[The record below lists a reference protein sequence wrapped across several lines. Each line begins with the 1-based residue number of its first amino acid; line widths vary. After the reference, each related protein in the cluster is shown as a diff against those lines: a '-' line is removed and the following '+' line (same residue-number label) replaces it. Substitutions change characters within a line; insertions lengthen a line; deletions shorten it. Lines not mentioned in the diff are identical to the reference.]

1 MLIVGIA
8 VGLIVGAFLSR
19 LFFLRRDANKVNK
32 TNTVLV
38 NSSEESTTSW
48 ADAYVAELNS
58 VLGAIPLGVVVTDE
72 QGNVVLGNHVVS
84 GVEVLRHI
92 DVLVNEAAERIIKK
106 SRETDSAVRETLQ
119 LFGPPPRTLVIE
131 ARPLEGS
138 KSVAII
144 EDISERTRIDA
155 VRTDFVANI
164 SHELKTPVGAL
175 SILADTIRDEDD
187 LKIIHRLSSK
197 MVNEAKRMAK
207 TIDDLLELSRIELD
221 VSAALE
227 PVSIFSVIAESIDRM
242 AHFAAQ
248 AGISI
253 VSQLPEADCVVKGD
267 RLQLVSAVS
276 NLVDNA
282 VKYSEKGDKVT
293 VRVSVLEATVDVS
306 VSDEGIGIPQS
317 DLDRIFE
324 RFYRVDRARSRG
336 TGGTGL
342 GLSIVR
348 HVMNNHGGSVNVT
361 SQEGEGSTF
370 VLTLLRPSG
379 NTSMNII

>member
-8 VGLIVGAFLSR
+8 IGLIVGALLSR
-19 LFFLRRDANKVNK
+19 LFFTRRGANKANSE
-32 TNTVLV
+32 TVDVPVEPLPLV
-38 NSSEESTTSW
+38 AE
-48 ADAYVAELNS
+48 VHIAELNS
-58 VLGAIPLGVVVTDE
+58 VLNAIPLGVVVTDE
-72 QGNVVLGNHVVS
+72 QGSIVLDNHIAA
-84 GVEVLRHI
+84 GVGVLRHI
-92 DVLVNEAAERIIKK
+92 DVLVDEAVERMIKK
-106 SRETDSAVRETLQ
+106 SRATGSVVRETLE

-131 ARPLEGS
+131 AMPLEGS
-138 KSVAII
+138 KSIAII

-187 LKIIHRLSSK
+187 LKVIHRLSSK
-197 MVNEAKRMAK
+197 MVKESNRMAK

-221 VSAALE
+221 GSVVPE
-227 PVSIFSVIAESIDRM
+227 PVSIFSVVAESIDRM
-242 AHFAAQ
+242 AYFAAQ
-248 AGISI
+248 AGIGI
-253 VSQLPEADCVVKGD
+253 VSQLPEDDCVVKGD

-276 NLVDNA
+276 NLIDNA

-293 VRVSVLEATVDVS
+293 VRVSPLEETVDVS

-317 DLDRIFE
+317 DIDRIFE

-348 HVMNNHGGSVNVT
+348 HVVNNHGGTVNVT

-379 NTSMNII
+379 NTAVNNI

>member
-8 VGLIVGAFLSR
+8 IGLIVGALFSRVFL
-19 LFFLRRDANKVNK
+19 LRRGANTANSE
-32 TNTVLV
+32 TVDVPVEPLPLV
-38 NSSEESTTSW
+38 AEVH
-48 ADAYVAELNS
+48 VAELNS
-58 VLGAIPLGVVVTDE
+58 VLNAIPLGVVVTDE
-72 QGNVVLGNHVVS
+72 QGSIVLDNHIAA

-92 DVLVNEAAERIIKK
+92 DVLVDEAVERMIKK
-106 SRETDSAVRETLQ
+106 SRATGSVVRETLE

-131 ARPLEGS
+131 AMPLEGS
-138 KSVAII
+138 KSIAII

-187 LKIIHRLSSK
+187 LKVIHRLSSK
-197 MVNEAKRMAK
+197 MVKESNRMAK

-221 VSAALE
+221 ASAVPE
-227 PVSIFSVIAESIDRM
+227 PVSIFSVVAESIDRM
-242 AHFAAQ
+242 AYFAAQ
-248 AGISI
+248 AGIGI
-253 VSQLPEADCVVKGD
+253 VSELPEDDCVVKGD

-276 NLVDNA
+276 NLIDNA

-293 VRVSVLEATVDVS
+293 VRVSPLEATIDIS

-317 DLDRIFE
+317 DIDRIFE

-370 VLTLLRPSG
+370 VLTLSRSSG
-379 NTSMNII
+379 NIAQYNI

>member
-8 VGLIVGAFLSR
+8 IGLIVGALLSR
-19 LFFLRRDANKVNK
+19 LVFLRRDANKVNK

-38 NSSEESTTSW
+38 NSSGESTTSG

-197 MVNEAKRMAK
+197 MVKEAKRMAK

-370 VLTLLRPSG
+370 VLTLLRLSG

>member
-1 MLIVGIA
+1 MLVGGIIIGIIVS
-8 VGLIVGAFLSR
+8 AFPFV
-19 LFFLRRDANKVNK
+19 FFLRRSTVKANNESV
-32 TNTVLV
+32 VGSVELL
-38 NSSEESTTSW
+38 SSEAEVH
-48 ADAYVAELNS
+48 VAELNS
-58 VLGAIPLGVVVTDE
+58 VLNAIPLGVVVTDE
-72 QGNVVLGNHVVS
+72 QGNIILGNHIAA
-84 GVEVLRHI
+84 GVGILRHI
-92 DVLVNEAAERIIKK
+92 DVLVDEAAERIIKK
-106 SRETDSAVRETLQ
+106 SRETGSVVRETLE

-131 ARPLEGS
+131 AMPLEGS
-138 KSVAII
+138 KSIAII

-187 LKIIHRLSSK
+187 LKVIHRLSSK
-197 MVNEAKRMAK
+197 MVKEANRMAQ

-221 VSAALE
+221 GSVVPE
-227 PVSIFSVIAESIDRM
+227 PVSVYSVIAESIDRM
-242 AHFAAQ
+242 AYFAAQ
-248 AGISI
+248 AGIGV
-253 VSQLPEADCVVKGD
+253 VSQLPEDDCVVKGD

-276 NLVDNA
+276 NLIDNA

-293 VRVSVLEATVDVS
+293 VRVTSLDTTIEIS

-317 DLDRIFE
+317 DIDRIFE

-379 NTSMNII
+379 NTAVNNI

>member
-1 MLIVGIA
+1 MLFVGIA
-8 VGLIVGAFLSR
+8 IGLIVGALLSR
-19 LFFLRRDANKVNK
+19 LFFTRRGANKANSE
-32 TNTVLV
+32 TVDVPVEPLPLV
-38 NSSEESTTSW
+38 AE
-48 ADAYVAELNS
+48 VHIAELNS
-58 VLGAIPLGVVVTDE
+58 VLNAIPLGVVVTDE
-72 QGNVVLGNHVVS
+72 QGSIVLDNHIAA
-84 GVEVLRHI
+84 GVGVLRHI
-92 DVLVNEAAERIIKK
+92 DVLVDEAVERMIKK
-106 SRETDSAVRETLQ
+106 SRATGSVVRETLE
-119 LFGPPPRTLVIE
+119 LFGPPPRTVVIE
-131 ARPLEGS
+131 AMPLEGD
-138 KSVAII
+138 KSIAII

-187 LKIIHRLSSK
+187 LKVIHRLSSK
-197 MVNEAKRMAK
+197 MVKESNRMAK

-221 VSAALE
+221 GSVIPE
-227 PVSIFSVIAESIDRM
+227 PVSIFSVVAESIDRM
-242 AHFAAQ
+242 AYFAAQ
-248 AGISI
+248 AGIGI
-253 VSQLPEADCVVKGD
+253 VSQLPEDDCVVKGD

-276 NLVDNA
+276 NLIDNA

-293 VRVSVLEATVDVS
+293 VRVSPLEETVDVS

-317 DLDRIFE
+317 DIDRIFE

-379 NTSMNII
+379 NTAVNNI

>member
-1 MLIVGIA
+1 M
-8 VGLIVGAFLSR
+8 
-19 LFFLRRDANKVNK
+19 
-32 TNTVLV
+32 
-38 NSSEESTTSW
+38 
-48 ADAYVAELNS
+48 
-58 VLGAIPLGVVVTDE
+58 
-72 QGNVVLGNHVVS
+72 
-84 GVEVLRHI
+84 
-92 DVLVNEAAERIIKK
+92 
-106 SRETDSAVRETLQ
+106 
-119 LFGPPPRTLVIE
+119 
-131 ARPLEGS
+131 
-138 KSVAII
+138 
-144 EDISERTRIDA
+144 
-155 VRTDFVANI
+155 
-164 SHELKTPVGAL
+164 

-187 LKIIHRLSSK
+187 LKVIHRLSSK
-197 MVNEAKRMAK
+197 MVKEANRMAK

-221 VSAALE
+221 VSAVLE

-242 AHFAAQ
+242 AYFAAQ

-293 VRVSVLEATVDVS
+293 VRVSPGDAAIDIS

-317 DLDRIFE
+317 DIDRIFE

-379 NTSMNII
+379 NTAVNNI

>member
-1 MLIVGIA
+1 MLVGGIIIGIIVS
-8 VGLIVGAFLSR
+8 AFPFV
-19 LFFLRRDANKVNK
+19 FFLRRSTVKANSESV
-32 TNTVLV
+32 VGSVELL
-38 NSSEESTTSW
+38 SSEAEVH
-48 ADAYVAELNS
+48 VAELNS
-58 VLGAIPLGVVVTDE
+58 VLNAIPLGVVVTDE
-72 QGNVVLGNHVVS
+72 QGNIILGNHIAA
-84 GVEVLRHI
+84 GVGILRHI
-92 DVLVNEAAERIIKK
+92 DVLVDEAAERIIKK
-106 SRETDSAVRETLQ
+106 SRETGSVVRETLE

-131 ARPLEGS
+131 AMPLEGS
-138 KSVAII
+138 KSIAII

-187 LKIIHRLSSK
+187 LKVIHRLSSK
-197 MVNEAKRMAK
+197 MVKEANRMAQ

-221 VSAALE
+221 GSVVPE
-227 PVSIFSVIAESIDRM
+227 PVSIYSVIAESIDRM
-242 AHFAAQ
+242 AYFAAQ
-248 AGISI
+248 AGIGV
-253 VSQLPEADCVVKGD
+253 VSQLPEDDCVVKGD

-276 NLVDNA
+276 NLIDNA

-293 VRVSVLEATVDVS
+293 VRVTSLDTTIEIS

-317 DLDRIFE
+317 DIDRIFE

-370 VLTLLRPSG
+370 MLTLLRPSG
-379 NTSMNII
+379 NTAVNNI

>member
-1 MLIVGIA
+1 MLVGGIIIGLII
-8 VGLIVGAFLSR
+8 GLIVSR
-19 LFFLRRDANKVNK
+19 IIFLRK
-32 TNTVLV
+32 
-38 NSSEESTTSW
+38 STTSNTQPIVPIVETPLSE
-48 ADAYVAELNS
+48 AEAPVAELNS
-58 VLGAIPLGVVVTDE
+58 VLNAIPLGVVVTDE
-72 QGNVVLGNHVVS
+72 QGNIVLGNHVVA
-84 GVEVLRHI
+84 GVEISRHI

-106 SRETDSAVRETLQ
+106 SRELGSTVRETLE

-131 ARPLEGS
+131 ARPLEGL
-138 KSVAII
+138 KSIAII

-187 LKIIHRLSSK
+187 LKVIHRLSSK
-197 MVNEAKRMAK
+197 MVKEANRMAK

-221 VSAALE
+221 VSAVLE

-242 AHFAAQ
+242 AYFAAQ

-293 VRVSVLEATVDVS
+293 VRVSPGDAAIDIS

-317 DLDRIFE
+317 DIDRIFE

-379 NTSMNII
+379 NTAVNNI

>member
-1 MLIVGIA
+1 MLVGGIIIGLII
-8 VGLIVGAFLSR
+8 GLIVSR
-19 LFFLRRDANKVNK
+19 IIFLRK
-32 TNTVLV
+32 
-38 NSSEESTTSW
+38 STTSNTQPIVPIVETPLSE
-48 ADAYVAELNS
+48 AEAPVAELNS
-58 VLGAIPLGVVVTDE
+58 VLNAIPLGVVVTDE
-72 QGNVVLGNHVVS
+72 QGNIVLGNHVVA
-84 GVEVLRHI
+84 GVEISRHI

-106 SRETDSAVRETLQ
+106 SRELGSTVRETLE

-131 ARPLEGS
+131 ARPLEGL
-138 KSVAII
+138 KSIAII

-187 LKIIHRLSSK
+187 LKVIHRLSSK
-197 MVNEAKRMAK
+197 MVKEANRMAK

-221 VSAALE
+221 VSAVLE

-242 AHFAAQ
+242 AYFAAQ
-248 AGISI
+248 AGISV

-293 VRVSVLEATVDVS
+293 VRVSPGDAAIDIS

-317 DLDRIFE
+317 DIDRIFE

-379 NTSMNII
+379 NTAVNNI

>member
-1 MLIVGIA
+1 MLVGGIIIGIIVS
-8 VGLIVGAFLSR
+8 AFPFV
-19 LFFLRRDANKVNK
+19 FFLRRSTVKANNESV
-32 TNTVLV
+32 VGSVELL
-38 NSSEESTTSW
+38 SSEAEVH
-48 ADAYVAELNS
+48 VAELDS
-58 VLGAIPLGVVVTDE
+58 VLNAIPLGVVVTDE
-72 QGNVVLGNHVVS
+72 QGNIILGNHIAA
-84 GVEVLRHI
+84 GVGILRHI
-92 DVLVNEAAERIIKK
+92 DVLVDEAAERIIKK
-106 SRETDSAVRETLQ
+106 SRETGSVVRETLE

-131 ARPLEGS
+131 AMPLEGS
-138 KSVAII
+138 KSIAII

-187 LKIIHRLSSK
+187 LKVIHRLSSK
-197 MVNEAKRMAK
+197 MVKEANRMAQ

-221 VSAALE
+221 GSVVPE
-227 PVSIFSVIAESIDRM
+227 PVSVYSVIAESIDRM
-242 AHFAAQ
+242 AYFAAQ
-248 AGISI
+248 AGIGV
-253 VSQLPEADCVVKGD
+253 VSQLPEDDCVVKGD

-276 NLVDNA
+276 NLIDNA

-293 VRVSVLEATVDVS
+293 VRVTPLEATVDIS

-317 DLDRIFE
+317 DIDRIFE

-379 NTSMNII
+379 NTAVNNI

>member
-1 MLIVGIA
+1 MLIGGIIIGLI
-8 VGLIVGAFLSR
+8 VGLIVSR
-19 LFFLRRDANKVNK
+19 IIFLRK
-32 TNTVLV
+32 
-38 NSSEESTTSW
+38 STTANTQPIVPIVETPPSESE
-48 ADAYVAELNS
+48 APVAELIS
-58 VLGAIPLGVVVTDE
+58 VLNAIPLGVVVTDE
-72 QGNVVLGNHVVS
+72 QGNIVLGNHVVA
-84 GVEVLRHI
+84 GVEISRHI

-106 SRETDSAVRETLQ
+106 SRELGSTVRETLE
-119 LFGPPPRTLVIE
+119 LFGPPPRTLVVE
-131 ARPLEGS
+131 ARPLEGL
-138 KSVAII
+138 KSIAII

-187 LKIIHRLSSK
+187 LKVIHRLSSK
-197 MVNEAKRMAK
+197 MVKEANRMAK

-221 VSAALE
+221 VSAVLE
-227 PVSIFSVIAESIDRM
+227 PVNIFSVIAESIDRM
-242 AHFAAQ
+242 AYFAAQ

-293 VRVSVLEATVDVS
+293 VRVSPGDAAIEIS

-317 DLDRIFE
+317 DIDRIFE

-379 NTSMNII
+379 NTAVNNI

>member
-1 MLIVGIA
+1 MLIGGIIIGLI
-8 VGLIVGAFLSR
+8 VGLIVSR
-19 LFFLRRDANKVNK
+19 IIFLRK
-32 TNTVLV
+32 
-38 NSSEESTTSW
+38 STTSNTQPIVPIVETPLSE
-48 ADAYVAELNS
+48 AEAPFAELDS
-58 VLGAIPLGVVVTDE
+58 VLNAIPLGVVVTDE
-72 QGNVVLGNHVVS
+72 QGNIVLGNHVVA
-84 GVEVLRHI
+84 GVEISRHI

-106 SRETDSAVRETLQ
+106 SRELGSTVRETLE

-131 ARPLEGS
+131 ARPLEGL
-138 KSVAII
+138 KSIAII

-187 LKIIHRLSSK
+187 LKVIHRLSSK
-197 MVNEAKRMAK
+197 MVKEANRMAK

-221 VSAALE
+221 VSAVLE

-242 AHFAAQ
+242 AYFAAQ

-293 VRVSVLEATVDVS
+293 VRVSPGDAAIDIS

-317 DLDRIFE
+317 DIDRIFE

-379 NTSMNII
+379 NTAVNNI

>member
-1 MLIVGIA
+1 MLIGGIII
-8 VGLIVGAFLSR
+8 GIIIGIIVSR
-19 LFFLRRDANKVNK
+19 IIFLRNSATANTQPIVSVIE
-32 TNTVLV
+32 TAPVEAETP
-38 NSSEESTTSW
+38 
-48 ADAYVAELNS
+48 VAELDS
-58 VLGAIPLGVVVTDE
+58 VLNAIPLGVVVTDE
-72 QGNVVLGNHVVS
+72 QGIIVLGNHIVA
-84 GVEVLRHI
+84 GVEISRHI

-106 SRETDSAVRETLQ
+106 SREIGSSVRETLE

-131 ARPLEGS
+131 ARPLEGL
-138 KSVAII
+138 KSIAII

-187 LKIIHRLSSK
+187 LKVIHRLSTK
-197 MVNEAKRMAK
+197 MVKEANRMAK

-221 VSAALE
+221 ASAVPE
-227 PVSIFSVIAESIDRM
+227 PVSIFSVVAESIDRM
-242 AHFAAQ
+242 AYFAAQ
-248 AGISI
+248 AGIGI

-293 VRVSVLEATVDVS
+293 VRVSPGVETIDIS

-317 DLDRIFE
+317 DIDRIFE

-379 NTSMNII
+379 NTAVNNI

>member
-1 MLIVGIA
+1 MLIGGIII
-8 VGLIVGAFLSR
+8 GLIVGFIVSR
-19 LFFLRRDANKVNK
+19 IIFLRNSATANTQSIVSVIE
-32 TNTVLV
+32 TAPVEAETP
-38 NSSEESTTSW
+38 
-48 ADAYVAELNS
+48 VAELDS
-58 VLGAIPLGVVVTDE
+58 VLNAIPLGVVVTDE
-72 QGNVVLGNHVVS
+72 QGIIVLGNHIVA
-84 GVEVLRHI
+84 GVEISRHI

-106 SRETDSAVRETLQ
+106 SREIGSSVRETLE

-138 KSVAII
+138 KSIAII

-187 LKIIHRLSSK
+187 LKVIHRLSTK
-197 MVNEAKRMAK
+197 MVKEANRMAK

-221 VSAALE
+221 VSAVLE

-242 AHFAAQ
+242 AYFAAQ
-248 AGISI
+248 AGIGI

-293 VRVSVLEATVDVS
+293 VRVAPGVETIDIS

-317 DLDRIFE
+317 NIDRIFE

-379 NTSMNII
+379 NTAVNNI

>member
-1 MLIVGIA
+1 MLVGGIIIGIIVS
-8 VGLIVGAFLSR
+8 AFPFV
-19 LFFLRRDANKVNK
+19 FFLRRSTVKANNESV
-32 TNTVLV
+32 VGSVELL
-38 NSSEESTTSW
+38 SSEAEVH
-48 ADAYVAELNS
+48 VAELNS
-58 VLGAIPLGVVVTDE
+58 VLNAIPLGVVVTDE
-72 QGNVVLGNHVVS
+72 QGNIILGNHIAA
-84 GVEVLRHI
+84 GVGILRHI
-92 DVLVNEAAERIIKK
+92 DVLVDEAAERIIKK
-106 SRETDSAVRETLQ
+106 SRETGSVVRETLE

-131 ARPLEGS
+131 AMPLEGS
-138 KSVAII
+138 KSIAII

-187 LKIIHRLSSK
+187 LKVIHRLSSK
-197 MVNEAKRMAK
+197 MVKEANRMAQ

-221 VSAALE
+221 GSVVPE
-227 PVSIFSVIAESIDRM
+227 PVSVYSVIAESIDRM
-242 AHFAAQ
+242 AYFAAQ
-248 AGISI
+248 AGIGV
-253 VSQLPEADCVVKGD
+253 VSQLPEDDCVVKGD

-276 NLVDNA
+276 NLIDNA

-293 VRVSVLEATVDVS
+293 VRVTPLEATVDIS

-317 DLDRIFE
+317 DIDRIFE

-370 VLTLLRPSG
+370 VLTLLRPGG
-379 NTSMNII
+379 NTAVNNI

>member
-8 VGLIVGAFLSR
+8 IGLIVGALLSR

-38 NSSEESTTSW
+38 NSSEESTTSG

-197 MVNEAKRMAK
+197 MVKEAKRMAK

-293 VRVSVLEATVDVS
+293 VRVSLLEATVDVS

-370 VLTLLRPSG
+370 VLTLLRLSG

>member
-1 MLIVGIA
+1 MLVGGIIIGIIVS
-8 VGLIVGAFLSR
+8 AFPFV
-19 LFFLRRDANKVNK
+19 FFLRRSTVKVNSES
-32 TNTVLV
+32 VEGSVELL
-38 NSSEESTTSW
+38 SSEAEVH
-48 ADAYVAELNS
+48 VAELDS
-58 VLGAIPLGVVVTDE
+58 VLNAIPLGVVVTDE
-72 QGNVVLGNHVVS
+72 QGNIILGNHIAT
-84 GVEVLRHI
+84 GVGILRHI
-92 DVLVNEAAERIIKK
+92 DVLVDEAAERIIKK
-106 SRETDSAVRETLQ
+106 SRETGSVVRETLE

-131 ARPLEGS
+131 AMPLEGS
-138 KSVAII
+138 KSIAII

-187 LKIIHRLSSK
+187 LKVIHRLSSK
-197 MVNEAKRMAK
+197 MVKEANRMAQ

-221 VSAALE
+221 GSVVPE
-227 PVSIFSVIAESIDRM
+227 PVSVYSVIAESIDRM
-242 AHFAAQ
+242 AYFAAQ
-248 AGISI
+248 AGIGV
-253 VSQLPEADCVVKGD
+253 VSQLPEDDCVVKGD

-276 NLVDNA
+276 NLIDNA

-293 VRVSVLEATVDVS
+293 VRVTSLDTTIEIS

-317 DLDRIFE
+317 DIDRIFE

-348 HVMNNHGGSVNVT
+348 HVMNNHGGSVNVS

-370 VLTLLRPSG
+370 VLTLLRPGG
-379 NTSMNII
+379 NTAVNNI

>member
-1 MLIVGIA
+1 VLLRGIV
-8 VGLIVGAFLSR
+8 VGLVVGFLVSR
-19 LFFLRRDANKVNK
+19 VIFLRRSAA
-32 TNTVLV
+32 TNTQPIVSV
-38 NSSEESTTSW
+38 IETPPAEAETP
-48 ADAYVAELNS
+48 VAELDS
-58 VLGAIPLGVVVTDE
+58 VLNAIPLGVVVTDE
-72 QGNVVLGNHVVS
+72 QGFIVLGNHVVA
-84 GVEVLRHI
+84 GVEISRHI

-106 SRETDSAVRETLQ
+106 SRETGSSVRETLE

-131 ARPLEGS
+131 ARPLEGL
-138 KSVAII
+138 KSIAII

-187 LKIIHRLSSK
+187 LKVIHRLSTK
-197 MVNEAKRMAK
+197 MVKEANRMAK

-221 VSAALE
+221 VSAVPE

-242 AHFAAQ
+242 AYFAAQ
-248 AGISI
+248 AGIGI
-253 VSQLPEADCVVKGD
+253 VSQLPDDDCVVKGD

-276 NLVDNA
+276 NLIDNA
-282 VKYSEKGDKVT
+282 VKYSEKGDNVT
-293 VRVSVLEATVDVS
+293 VRVSPADETVDIS
-306 VSDEGIGIPQS
+306 VSDEGIGIPPS
-317 DLDRIFE
+317 DIDRIFE

-370 VLTLLRPSG
+370 KLTLLRPSG
-379 NTSMNII
+379 NTAVNNI

>member
-1 MLIVGIA
+1 MLIGGVII
-8 VGLIVGAFLSR
+8 GLIVGFIVSR
-19 LFFLRRDANKVNK
+19 IIFLRNSATANTQPIVSVIETPPAKAE
-32 TNTVLV
+32 TP
-38 NSSEESTTSW
+38 
-48 ADAYVAELNS
+48 VAELDS
-58 VLGAIPLGVVVTDE
+58 VLNAIPLGVVVTDE
-72 QGNVVLGNHVVS
+72 QGIIVLGNHVVA
-84 GVEVLRHI
+84 GVEISRHI

-106 SRETDSAVRETLQ
+106 SRENGSAVRETLE

-138 KSVAII
+138 KSIAII

-187 LKIIHRLSSK
+187 LKVIHRLSTK
-197 MVNEAKRMAK
+197 MVKEANRMAK

-221 VSAALE
+221 VSAVLE

-242 AHFAAQ
+242 AYFAAQ
-248 AGISI
+248 AGIGI

-293 VRVSVLEATVDVS
+293 VRVSPGDATIDIS

-317 DLDRIFE
+317 DIDRIFE

-379 NTSMNII
+379 NTAVNNI

>member
-1 MLIVGIA
+1 MLVGGIIIGIIVS
-8 VGLIVGAFLSR
+8 AFPFV
-19 LFFLRRDANKVNK
+19 FFLRRSTVKANNESV
-32 TNTVLV
+32 VGSVELL
-38 NSSEESTTSW
+38 SSEAEVH
-48 ADAYVAELNS
+48 VAELDS
-58 VLGAIPLGVVVTDE
+58 VLNAIPLGVVVTDE
-72 QGNVVLGNHVVS
+72 QGNIILGNHIAA
-84 GVEVLRHI
+84 GVGILRHI
-92 DVLVNEAAERIIKK
+92 DVLVDEAAERIIKK
-106 SRETDSAVRETLQ
+106 SRETGSVVRETLE

-131 ARPLEGS
+131 AMPLEGS
-138 KSVAII
+138 KSIAII

-187 LKIIHRLSSK
+187 LKVIHRLSSK
-197 MVNEAKRMAK
+197 MVKEANRMAQ

-221 VSAALE
+221 GSVVPE
-227 PVSIFSVIAESIDRM
+227 PVSIYSVIAESIDRM
-242 AHFAAQ
+242 AYFAAQ
-248 AGISI
+248 AGIGV
-253 VSQLPEADCVVKGD
+253 VSQLPEDDCVVKGD

-276 NLVDNA
+276 NLIDNA

-293 VRVSVLEATVDVS
+293 VRVTSLDTTIEIS

-317 DLDRIFE
+317 DIDRIFE

-379 NTSMNII
+379 NTAVNNI

>member
-1 MLIVGIA
+1 MLIGGIIIGLI
-8 VGLIVGAFLSR
+8 VGLIVSR
-19 LFFLRRDANKVNK
+19 IIFLRKSNTANTQLIVPIVE
-32 TNTVLV
+32 TPP
-38 NSSEESTTSW
+38 SESEVP
-48 ADAYVAELNS
+48 VAELNS
-58 VLGAIPLGVVVTDE
+58 VLNAIPLGVVVTDE
-72 QGNVVLGNHVVS
+72 QGNIVSGNHVVA
-84 GVEVLRHI
+84 GVEILRHI

-106 SRETDSAVRETLQ
+106 SREIGSAVRETLE

-131 ARPLEGS
+131 AKPLEGL
-138 KSVAII
+138 KSIAII

-187 LKIIHRLSSK
+187 LKVIHRLSSK
-197 MVNEAKRMAK
+197 MVKEANRMAK

-221 VSAALE
+221 VPAVLE
-227 PVSIFSVIAESIDRM
+227 PVNIFSVIAESIDRM
-242 AHFAAQ
+242 AYFAAQ

-253 VSQLPEADCVVKGD
+253 VSQLPETDCVVKGD

-293 VRVSVLEATVDVS
+293 VRVSPGDAAIDIS

-317 DLDRIFE
+317 DIDRIFE

-348 HVMNNHGGSVNVT
+348 HVVNNHGGSVNVT

-379 NTSMNII
+379 NTAVNNI

>member
-1 MLIVGIA
+1 MLVGGIIIGIIVS
-8 VGLIVGAFLSR
+8 AFPFV
-19 LFFLRRDANKVNK
+19 FFLRRSTVKANSESV
-32 TNTVLV
+32 VGSVELL
-38 NSSEESTTSW
+38 SSEAEVH
-48 ADAYVAELNS
+48 VAELNS
-58 VLGAIPLGVVVTDE
+58 VLNAIPLGVVVTDE
-72 QGNVVLGNHVVS
+72 QGNIILGNHIAA
-84 GVEVLRHI
+84 GVGILRHI
-92 DVLVNEAAERIIKK
+92 DVLVDEAAERIIKK
-106 SRETDSAVRETLQ
+106 SRETGSVVRETLE

-131 ARPLEGS
+131 AMPLEGS
-138 KSVAII
+138 KSIAII

-187 LKIIHRLSSK
+187 LKVIHRLSSK
-197 MVNEAKRMAK
+197 MVKEANRMAQ

-221 VSAALE
+221 GSVVPE
-227 PVSIFSVIAESIDRM
+227 PVSIYSVIAESIDRM
-242 AHFAAQ
+242 AYFAAQ
-248 AGISI
+248 AGIGV
-253 VSQLPEADCVVKGD
+253 VSQLPEDDCVVKGD

-276 NLVDNA
+276 NLIDNA
-282 VKYSEKGDKVT
+282 VKYSEKDDKVT
-293 VRVSVLEATVDVS
+293 VRVTSLDTTIEIS

-317 DLDRIFE
+317 DIDRIFE

-348 HVMNNHGGSVNVT
+348 HVMNNHGGWVNVT

-379 NTSMNII
+379 NTAVNNI

>member
-1 MLIVGIA
+1 MLVGGIIIGVIVS
-8 VGLIVGAFLSR
+8 AFPFV
-19 LFFLRRDANKVNK
+19 FFLRRSTVKANSESGVGS
-32 TNTVLV
+32 VELL
-38 NSSEESTTSW
+38 SSEAEVH
-48 ADAYVAELNS
+48 VAELNS
-58 VLGAIPLGVVVTDE
+58 VLNAIPLGVVVTDE
-72 QGNVVLGNHVVS
+72 QGNIILGNHIAA
-84 GVEVLRHI
+84 GVGILRHI
-92 DVLVNEAAERIIKK
+92 DVLVDEAAERIIKK
-106 SRETDSAVRETLQ
+106 SRETGSVVRETLE

-131 ARPLEGS
+131 AMPLEGS
-138 KSVAII
+138 KSIAII

-187 LKIIHRLSSK
+187 LKVIHRLSSK
-197 MVNEAKRMAK
+197 MVKEANRMAQ

-221 VSAALE
+221 GSVVPE
-227 PVSIFSVIAESIDRM
+227 PVSIYSVIAESIDRM
-242 AHFAAQ
+242 AYFAAQ
-248 AGISI
+248 AGIGV
-253 VSQLPEADCVVKGD
+253 VSQLPEDDCVVKGD

-276 NLVDNA
+276 NLIDNA

-293 VRVSVLEATVDVS
+293 VRVTSLDTTIEIS

-317 DLDRIFE
+317 DIDRIFE

-379 NTSMNII
+379 NTAVNNI

>member
-1 MLIVGIA
+1 MLIGGIIIGLI
-8 VGLIVGAFLSR
+8 VGLIVSR
-19 LFFLRRDANKVNK
+19 IIFLRK
-32 TNTVLV
+32 
-38 NSSEESTTSW
+38 STTANTQPIVPIVETPPSE
-48 ADAYVAELNS
+48 AGAPVAELNL
-58 VLGAIPLGVVVTDE
+58 VLNAIPLGVVVTDE
-72 QGNVVLGNHVVS
+72 QGNIVLGNHVVA
-84 GVEVLRHI
+84 GVEISRHI

-106 SRETDSAVRETLQ
+106 SRETGSSVRETLE

-138 KSVAII
+138 KSIAII

-187 LKIIHRLSSK
+187 LKVIHRLSSK
-197 MVNEAKRMAK
+197 MVKEANRMAK

-221 VSAALE
+221 ASDVPE

-242 AHFAAQ
+242 AYFAAQ

-276 NLVDNA
+276 NLIDNA
-282 VKYSEKGDKVT
+282 VKYSEKGDEVT
-293 VRVSVLEATVDVS
+293 VRVSPQDETVDIS
-306 VSDEGIGIPQS
+306 VSDEGIGIPPS
-317 DLDRIFE
+317 DVDRIFE

-379 NTSMNII
+379 NTAVNNI

>member
-1 MLIVGIA
+1 MLVGGIIIGIIVS
-8 VGLIVGAFLSR
+8 AFPFV
-19 LFFLRRDANKVNK
+19 FFLRRSSVK
-32 TNTVLV
+32 TNSESVVGSVELL
-38 NSSEESTTSW
+38 SSEAEVH
-48 ADAYVAELNS
+48 VAELNS
-58 VLGAIPLGVVVTDE
+58 VLNAIPLGVVVTDE
-72 QGNVVLGNHVVS
+72 QGNIILGNHIAA
-84 GVEVLRHI
+84 GVGILRHI
-92 DVLVNEAAERIIKK
+92 DVLVDEAAERIIKK
-106 SRETDSAVRETLQ
+106 SRETGSVVRETLE

-131 ARPLEGS
+131 AMPLEGS
-138 KSVAII
+138 KSIAII

-187 LKIIHRLSSK
+187 LKVIHRLSSK
-197 MVNEAKRMAK
+197 MVREANRMAQ

-221 VSAALE
+221 GSVVPE
-227 PVSIFSVIAESIDRM
+227 PVSIYSVIAESIDRM
-242 AHFAAQ
+242 AYFAAQ
-248 AGISI
+248 AGIGV
-253 VSQLPEADCVVKGD
+253 VSQLPEDDCVVKGD

-276 NLVDNA
+276 NLIDNA

-293 VRVSVLEATVDVS
+293 VRVTSLDTTIEIS

-317 DLDRIFE
+317 DIDRIFE

-379 NTSMNII
+379 NTAVNNI

>member
-1 MLIVGIA
+1 VGIA
-8 VGLIVGAFLSR
+8 IGLIVGALLSR
-19 LFFLRRDANKVNK
+19 LFFTRRGANKANSE
-32 TNTVLV
+32 TVDVPVEPLPLV
-38 NSSEESTTSW
+38 AE
-48 ADAYVAELNS
+48 VHIAELNS
-58 VLGAIPLGVVVTDE
+58 VLNAIPLGVVVTDE
-72 QGNVVLGNHVVS
+72 QGSIVLDNHIAA
-84 GVEVLRHI
+84 GVGVLRHI
-92 DVLVNEAAERIIKK
+92 DVLVDEAVERMIKK
-106 SRETDSAVRETLQ
+106 SRATGSVVRETLE

-131 ARPLEGS
+131 AMPLEGS
-138 KSVAII
+138 KSIAII

-187 LKIIHRLSSK
+187 LKVIHRLSSK
-197 MVNEAKRMAK
+197 MVKESNRMAK

-221 VSAALE
+221 GSVVPE
-227 PVSIFSVIAESIDRM
+227 PVSIFSVVAESIDRM
-242 AHFAAQ
+242 AYFAAQ
-248 AGISI
+248 AGIGI
-253 VSQLPEADCVVKGD
+253 VSQLPEDDCVVKGD

-276 NLVDNA
+276 NLIDNA

-293 VRVSVLEATVDVS
+293 VRVAPLEETVDIS

-317 DLDRIFE
+317 DIDRIFE

-348 HVMNNHGGSVNVT
+348 HVVNNHGGTVNVT

-379 NTSMNII
+379 NTAVNNI

>member
-1 MLIVGIA
+1 MLVGGIIIGIIVS
-8 VGLIVGAFLSR
+8 AFPFV
-19 LFFLRRDANKVNK
+19 FFLRRSTVKANNESV
-32 TNTVLV
+32 VGSVELL
-38 NSSEESTTSW
+38 SSEAEVH
-48 ADAYVAELNS
+48 VAELDS
-58 VLGAIPLGVVVTDE
+58 VLNAIPLGVVVTDE
-72 QGNVVLGNHVVS
+72 QGNIILGNHIAA
-84 GVEVLRHI
+84 GVGILRHI
-92 DVLVNEAAERIIKK
+92 DVLVDEAAERIIKK
-106 SRETDSAVRETLQ
+106 SRETGSVVRETLE

-131 ARPLEGS
+131 AMPLEGS
-138 KSVAII
+138 KSIAII

-187 LKIIHRLSSK
+187 LKVIHRLSSK
-197 MVNEAKRMAK
+197 MVKEANRMAQ

-221 VSAALE
+221 GSVVPE
-227 PVSIFSVIAESIDRM
+227 PVSVYSVIAESIDRM
-242 AHFAAQ
+242 AYFAAQ
-248 AGISI
+248 AGIGV
-253 VSQLPEADCVVKGD
+253 VSQLPEDDCVVKGD

-276 NLVDNA
+276 NLIDNA

-293 VRVSVLEATVDVS
+293 VRVTSLDTTIEIS

-317 DLDRIFE
+317 DIDRIFE

-379 NTSMNII
+379 NTAVNNI

>member
-1 MLIVGIA
+1 MLIGGIIIGLI
-8 VGLIVGAFLSR
+8 VGLIVSR
-19 LFFLRRDANKVNK
+19 IIFLRK
-32 TNTVLV
+32 
-38 NSSEESTTSW
+38 STTSNTQPIVPI
-48 ADAYVAELNS
+48 AETPLSEAEAPFAELDS
-58 VLGAIPLGVVVTDE
+58 VLNAIPLGVVVTDE
-72 QGNVVLGNHVVS
+72 QGNIVLGNHVVA
-84 GVEVLRHI
+84 GVEISRHI

-106 SRETDSAVRETLQ
+106 SRELGSTVRETLE

-131 ARPLEGS
+131 ARPLEGL
-138 KSVAII
+138 KSIAII

-164 SHELKTPVGAL
+164 SHELNTPVGAL

-187 LKIIHRLSSK
+187 LKVIHRLSSK
-197 MVNEAKRMAK
+197 MVKEANRMAK

-221 VSAALE
+221 VSAVLE

-242 AHFAAQ
+242 AYFAAQ

-293 VRVSVLEATVDVS
+293 VRVSPGDAAIDIS

-317 DLDRIFE
+317 DIDRIFE

-379 NTSMNII
+379 NTAVNNI